1 MSEAPSAIKL
11 HQKSRQLEV
20 RFSGNTYL
28 LPYEYLRVFSPSAEV
43 RGHGNQE
50 LTLVGGK
57 KDVQITDIEPVG
69 QYAIKLSFDD
79 GHDSGLYTWQTLY
92 ELGRDYSANW
102 QTYVSRLKQA
112 GLSRAADPSV
122 GVYSPQPKPDKES

>member
-1 MSEAPSAIKL
+1 MAEAPSAIKL

-20 RFSGNTYL
+20 TFSGNTYH

-50 LTLVGGK
+50 MILVGGK
-57 KDVQITDIEPVG
+57 SQIQVTDIEPVG

-92 ELGRDYSANW
+92 ELGRDHSANW
-102 QTYVSRLKQA
+102 QTYLKRLEQA
-112 GLSRAADPSV
+112 GLSRSADSSV
-122 GVYSPQPKPDKES
+122 GMFNPAQSPPKES

>member
-20 RFSGNTYL
+20 CFSGNTFL

-57 KDVQITDIEPVG
+57 KNITVTDVEPVG
-69 QYAIKLSFDD
+69 QYAIRLSFDD

-92 ELGRDYSANW
+92 ELGRDYDDNW
-102 QTYVSRLKQA
+102 ALYLERLDAA
-112 GLSRAADPSV
+112 GLHRSADTSV
-122 GVYSPQPKPDKES
+122 GVFDPSAN

>member
-20 RFSGNTYL
+20 CFSGNTYI

-57 KDVQITDIEPVG
+57 KHITVTDVEPVG

-92 ELGRDYSANW
+92 ELGRDYTDNW
-102 QTYVSRLKQA
+102 ATYLKRLETA
-112 GLSRAADPSV
+112 GLKRSADASVEIFHPSTN
-122 GVYSPQPKPDKES
+122 SKS